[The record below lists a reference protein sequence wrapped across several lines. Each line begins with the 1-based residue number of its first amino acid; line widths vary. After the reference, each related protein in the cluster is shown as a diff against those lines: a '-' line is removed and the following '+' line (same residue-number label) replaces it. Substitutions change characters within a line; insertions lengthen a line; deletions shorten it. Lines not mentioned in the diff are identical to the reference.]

1 MKTTLS
7 AFGIHRSSLLCDLP
21 LQAGGVPKSDIS
33 CNYIFSIRWV
43 FQEHTS
49 QWPLCGLF
57 HLCIGM
63 TLWNNPISTCCTSS
77 NSCSDTFKTFSCWP
91 ANCHIPRWVFSNTV
105 VCFLYLPFCYELWMW
120 LHLGRKPSSQFQQA
134 YDCRMSAV
142 YLLSLISHTHAFL
155 QPLLVCD
162 TAISA
167 STRGLLRYT

>member
-21 LQAGGVPKSDIS
+21 LQAGGVPKSDIR
-33 CNYIFSIRWV
+33 CKYIFSIRWV

-57 HLCIGM
+57 HLCTGM

-120 LHLGRKPSSQFQQA
+120 LHLGRKPSSQFQQLMIA
-134 YDCRMSAV
+134 ECQQSIFCLWSATHM
-142 YLLSLISHTHAFL
+142 LSCSHFWCVIQQSQRAR
-155 QPLLVCD
+155 VAC
-162 TAISA
+162 
-167 STRGLLRYT
+167 